1 MKAKTLRRVLCLLL
15 AAVMLTSG
23 IGVFADDIAPC
34 YTGTASISSNL
45 SISSAGKATC
55 TGAIRLYA
63 SYTANMTVKLQRYTN
78 GYWSTVQSWSGDG
91 VSTIS
96 KSYYVTSGYYYRVVT
111 AASVY
116 DSSGNYV
123 EGPTMLST
131 TKYY

>member
-1 MKAKTLRRVLCLLL
+1 MKTKTLKRVLCLLL
-15 AAVMLTSG
+15 AAVLLTSG
-23 IGVFADDIAPC
+23 ISAFASDVAPY
-34 YTGTASISSNL
+34 YTGTSSISSSL
-45 SISSAGKATC
+45 SISTAGKATC
-55 TGAIRLYA
+55 TGSIRLYS

-78 GYWSTVQSWSGDG
+78 GYWSTVQSWSGSG

-116 DSSGNYV
+116 DSSGKYV